1 MSKRL
6 VLMLA
11 VLAGVGLLIAL
22 DRPPPPV
29 VAEVEP
35 SRPSPRIPVATP
47 EIKTGK
53 QKAVADAA
61 IPDLFADHAV
71 PAVNQQPQQSTGAE
85 GKDAAAEQQFSLLG
99 FKEENGRRE
108 AFLMRN
114 GEVLIARSG
123 TTFEKRYRVM
133 GLQQDS
139 VHIRDNQSGQEIR
152 IGFRVNQ

>member
-6 VLMLA
+6 ALMLA

-35 SRPSPRIPVATP
+35 SRPSRRIPVAAP
-47 EIKTGK
+47 DIKTGK
-53 QKAVADAA
+53 QMDMADAA

-85 GKDAAAEQQFSLLG
+85 GKDAAEQQFSLLG

-114 GEVLIARSG
+114 GEVLIARAG
-123 TTFEKRYRVM
+123 MMFEKRYRVM